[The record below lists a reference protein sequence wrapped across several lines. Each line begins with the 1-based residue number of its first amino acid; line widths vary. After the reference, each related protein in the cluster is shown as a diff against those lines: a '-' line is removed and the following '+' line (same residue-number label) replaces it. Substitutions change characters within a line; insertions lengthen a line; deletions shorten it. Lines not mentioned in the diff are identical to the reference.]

1 MKTVQITTIPSEEF
15 NKNIDVL
22 VIDGEVFDW
31 GMDLESFNQAK
42 AVMTQHQEL
51 RESVALSL
59 LGHFCECFG
68 DFIGNPAITLDEINE
83 AIEKGYIE

>member
-1 MKTVQITTIPSEEF
+1 MKNIQIITIPSEEF
-15 NKNIDVL
+15 NKSINVL
-22 VIDGEVFDW
+22 VVDDEVFDW

-42 AVMTQHQEL
+42 AVMNQHQEL

-59 LGHFCECFG
+59 LGHFCECFS
-68 DFIGNPAITLDEINE
+68 DFVSKTMTLDEINE

>member
-1 MKTVQITTIPSEEF
+1 MKTVEITTVPSEEF
-15 NKNIDVL
+15 NKKVNVL

-42 AVMTQHQEL
+42 AVMNQHQEL
-51 RESVALSL
+51 KESVALSL

-68 DFIGNPAITLDEINE
+68 DFIGRSITLDEINE